1 MSCGSNECTGYA
13 VAVGMTGVSVGR
25 PVLGLRMNGDGG
37 SGKLMTGGYAL
48 WTKAF
53 WCRVYVRML

>member
-13 VAVGMTGVSVGR
+13 VAVGMTGVSYGR

-37 SGKLMTGGYAL
+37 SAKLMTGGYVL
-48 WTKAF
+48 WT
-53 WCRVYVRML
+53 